1 MFSDASDRMPRNVRM
16 AKDTTTMTS
25 FVATGSLPPWGRR
38 AVDVLTV
45 SFFDFRYPDAAGCVA
60 DGLRPRDRAGRRLGY
75 RRSASSCISANA
87 RRSVRTVMSH
97 SRAVPADCPL
107 GSLSR

>member
-1 MFSDASDRMPRNVRM
+1 LMC
-16 AKDTTTMTS
+16 
-25 FVATGSLPPWGRR
+25 SLCPF
-38 AVDVLTV
+38 L
-45 SFFDFRYPDAAGCVA
+45 DFRYPDAAGCAA
-60 DGLRPRDRAGRRLGY
+60 DGLRPRDRAGRQLGY

>member
-38 AVDVLTV
+38 RLMC
-45 SFFDFRYPDAAGCVA
+45 SLCPFLDFRYPDAAGCAA
-60 DGLRPRDRAGRRLGY
+60 DGLRPRDRDGRQLGY

-97 SRAVPADCPL
+97 SRAVPADCPWV
-107 GSLSR
+107 R